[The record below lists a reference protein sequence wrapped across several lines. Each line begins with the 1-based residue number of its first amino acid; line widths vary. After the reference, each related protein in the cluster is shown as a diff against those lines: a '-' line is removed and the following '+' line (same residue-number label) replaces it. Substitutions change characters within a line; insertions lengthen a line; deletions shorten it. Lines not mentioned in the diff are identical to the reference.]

1 MVQLLLHMVNE
12 MAIDLTP
19 RWDKFA
25 VYLPAMQYH
34 YASAVDN
41 NKLLKD
47 RDFPKDL
54 KLTDLDFLNPKSKLW
69 HYGYALYS
77 AGQFTDARPT
87 SCSISHRDREKTI
100 VLGDSGGFQIGKGTL
115 RGTEHLKQAKTSA
128 EVCELWRQSGDIR
141 KWIVQWLEAKSDY
154 AMTIDMP
161 LWAKFPSN
169 SKTPFHKC
177 SVQELIDLSIGNLE
191 YIKRNAQGNTKW
203 LNVVQGTN
211 HNDWKLWWN
220 AVKKYKFSG
229 WALAGSVGWRGI
241 KEDKKEGIEG
251 MSGLQSVLQMVLTMR
266 DENAFDKG
274 QDWMHVLGVSQPT
287 WAVILTAIQRGIRQH
302 CENDKFRISYD
313 SASPFQAGGRYQQV
327 VRYPKFTKDTASWAM
342 TMHEA
347 PVNPIYAD
355 TGNDYRFPY
364 PSPIGD
370 LLTLNHLNIR
380 GGEFQKG
387 AYDTVSNHLL
397 TNHNVWVY
405 VRSFLEA
412 NELAFMHASEADKA
426 VPQKLIDMCA
436 FIEDILGE
444 ERWQAKLK
452 KEKLLLAEV
461 FKKSTNDKVGEL
473 DDSRETY
480 IEWK

>member
-1 MVQLLLHMVNE
+1 MST
-12 MAIDLTP
+12 DLTP
-19 RWDKFA
+19 RWDNFA
-25 VYLPAMQYH
+25 VYLPAMQYP

-41 NKLLKD
+41 NKMIKG
-47 RDFPKDL
+47 RDFPKEI
-54 KLTDLDFLNPKSKLW
+54 KLTDLNFLNPKSKLW

-77 AGQFTDARPT
+77 AGQFTDARPKACAV
-87 SCSISHRDREKTI
+87 SNRDRKHTI
-100 VLGDSGGFQIGKGTL
+100 VLGDSGGFQIGKGTM
-115 RGTEHLKQAKTSA
+115 RGTEHLKKAKTSA
-128 EVCELWRQSGDIR
+128 EVCELWRESGDIR
-141 KWIVQWLEAKSDY
+141 KWIVQWLEANSDY

-161 LWAKFPSN
+161 LWAKLPSN

-191 YIKRNAQGNTKW
+191 YIKRNATGKTKW
-203 LNVVQGTN
+203 LNVLQGTTAE
-211 HNDWKLWWN
+211 DSTLWWN
-220 AVKKYKFSG
+220 AVKGYRMGG
-229 WALAGSVGWRGI
+229 WALAGSVGWRG
-241 KEDKKEGIEG
+241 
-251 MSGLQSVLQMVLTMR
+251 GLENVLRYVLLMR
-266 DENAFDKG
+266 DDNAFEKG

-287 WAVILTAIQRGIRQH
+287 WAVLLTAIQRAIRQH
-302 CENDKFRISYD
+302 CNNKDFRISYD

-327 VRYPKFTKDTASWAM
+327 VRYPKFTKDIASWAM

-355 TGNDYRFPY
+355 TGSQYHFPY

-380 GGEFQKG
+380 GGEFQRG

-412 NELAFMHASEADKA
+412 NELAFMQASEADKA

-444 ERWQAKLK
+444 ERWQAKLQ
-452 KEKLLLAEV
+452 KEKLLLADV
-461 FKKSTNDKVGEL
+461 FSKKTLKDVVEEDEL
-473 DDSRETY
+473 R
-480 IEWK
+480 

>member
-1 MVQLLLHMVNE
+1 

-41 NKLLKD
+41 NKLLKG
-47 RDFPKDL
+47 RDFPADL

-77 AGQFTDARPT
+77 AGQFTDARPKACAV
-87 SCSISHRDREKTI
+87 SNRDKTRTT

-128 EVCELWRQSGDIR
+128 EVCKLWQQSSDIR
-141 KWIVQWLEAKSDY
+141 KWIVQWLEANSDY

-161 LWAKFPSN
+161 LWAKMPSN
-169 SKTPFHKC
+169 NKTPFHKC
-177 SVQELIDLSIGNLE
+177 SVDELIELTVGNLE
-191 YIKRNAQGNTKW
+191 YIKRNAHGKTKW
-203 LNVVQGTN
+203 LNVLQGHRDDDN
-211 HNDWKLWWN
+211 KKWWD
-220 AVKKYKFSG
+220 AVKSYRMGG
-229 WALAGSVGWRGI
+229 WALAGNVGWRG
-241 KEDKKEGIEG
+241 
-251 MSGLQSVLQMVLTMR
+251 GLQSVLQMVLTMR
-266 DENAFDKG
+266 DDNAFDQG

-287 WAVILTAIQRGIRQH
+287 WAVLLTAIQRGIRQH
-302 CENDKFRISYD
+302 CHNNEFRISYD

-327 VRYPKFTKDTASWAM
+327 VRYPKFTKDSASWAM

-355 TGNDYRFPY
+355 TGSSYHFPY
-364 PSPIGD
+364 SSPVGD

-380 GGEFQKG
+380 GGEIQSG
-387 AYDTVSNHLL
+387 AYDAVSNHLL

-412 NELAFMHASEADKA
+412 NELAFMQASEADKA
-426 VPQKLIDMCA
+426 VPQRLIDMCA

-444 ERWQAKLK
+444 ERWKSKLK
-452 KEKLLLAEV
+452 KESKLLEDV
-461 FKKSTNDKVGEL
+461 FSKATKKSDTEMDG
-473 DDSRETY
+473 SRETY
-480 IEWK
+480 IEWQTKGN

>member
-1 MVQLLLHMVNE
+1 MG
-12 MAIDLTP
+12 IDLTP

-41 NKLLKD
+41 NKLIKG

-77 AGQFTDARPT
+77 AGQFTDAHPKACAVT
-87 SCSISHRDREKTI
+87 NRDRKYTTI
-100 VLGDSGGFQIGKGTL
+100 LGDSGGFQIGKGTL

-141 KWIVQWLEAKSDY
+141 KWIVQWLEANSDY

-161 LWAKFPSN
+161 LWAKMPSN
-169 SKTPFHKC
+169 NKTPFHKC
-177 SVQELIDLSIGNLE
+177 SVDELIELTVGNLE
-191 YIKRNAQGNTKW
+191 YIKRNSRGKTKW
-203 LNVVQGTN
+203 LNVLQG
-211 HNDWKLWWN
+211 HRDDDSKQWWN
-220 AVKKYKFSG
+220 AVKNYRIGG
-229 WALAGSVGWRGI
+229 WALAGSVGWRG
-241 KEDKKEGIEG
+241 
-251 MSGLQSVLQMVLTMR
+251 GLENVLEMVLTMR
-266 DENAFDKG
+266 DDNAFDKG

-287 WAVILTAIQRGIRQH
+287 WAVLLTAIQRGIRQH
-302 CENDKFRISYD
+302 CDNDNFRVSYD
-313 SASPFQAGGRYQQV
+313 SASPFQAGGRYQNV
-327 VRYPKFTKDTASWAM
+327 VRYPKFTKDVASWAM

-355 TGNDYRFPY
+355 TGSSYHFPY
-364 PSPIGD
+364 SSPVGD

-380 GGEFQKG
+380 GGEFQG
-387 AYDTVSNHLL
+387 GSYDTVSNHLL

-412 NELAFMHASEADKA
+412 NELTFMKASEADKA
-426 VPQKLIDMCA
+426 VPQKLMDMCA

-444 ERWQAKLK
+444 ERWQGKLK
-452 KEKLLLAEV
+452 RQKLLLADI
-461 FKKSTNDKVGEL
+461 FSKKTLGINVDEEEL
-473 DDSRETY
+473 R
-480 IEWK
+480 

>member
-1 MVQLLLHMVNE
+1 MVLD
-12 MAIDLTP
+12 MAINLTP

-41 NKLLKD
+41 NKLIKG
-47 RDFPKDL
+47 RDFPKDI
-54 KLTDLDFLNPKSKLW
+54 KLTDLDFLNLKSKLW

-77 AGQFTDARPT
+77 AGQFTDARPKA
-87 SCSISHRDREKTI
+87 CAIQNRNREHTT

-115 RGTEHLKQAKTSA
+115 RGTEHLKKAKSSA

-141 KWIVQWLEAKSDY
+141 KWIVQWLEANSDY

-161 LWAKFPSN
+161 LWAKFESN

-177 SVQELIDLSIGNLE
+177 SVQELIDLSIGNLD
-191 YIKRNAQGNTKW
+191 YIKRNARGKTKW
-203 LNVVQGTN
+203 LNVLQGTTPK
-211 HNDWKLWWN
+211 DSKQWWD
-220 AVKKYKFSG
+220 AVKSYRMGG
-229 WALAGSVGWRGI
+229 WALAGNVGWRG
-241 KEDKKEGIEG
+241 
-251 MSGLQSVLQMVLTMR
+251 GLENVLYYVLTMR
-266 DENAFDKG
+266 DDNAFDKG

-287 WAVILTAIQRGIRQH
+287 WAVLLTSIQRAIRKH
-302 CENDKFRISYD
+302 CDNSEFRISYD
-313 SASPFQAGGRYQQV
+313 SASPFQAGGRYQKV
-327 VRYPKFTKDTASWAM
+327 VRYPKFTKDVASWAM

-355 TGNDYRFPY
+355 TGSDYHFPY
-364 PSPIGD
+364 SSPIGD

-380 GGEFQKG
+380 GGEFQRG

-412 NELAFMHASEADKA
+412 NELAFMQASEADKA

-452 KEKLLLAEV
+452 KEKLLLADV
-461 FKKSTNDKVGEL
+461 FSKKTLKDVVEEDEL
-473 DDSRETY
+473 R
-480 IEWK
+480 